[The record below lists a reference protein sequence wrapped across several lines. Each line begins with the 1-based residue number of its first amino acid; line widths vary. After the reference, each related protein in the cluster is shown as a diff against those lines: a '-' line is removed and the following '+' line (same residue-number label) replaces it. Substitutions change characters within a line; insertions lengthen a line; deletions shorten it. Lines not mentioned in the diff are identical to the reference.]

1 MMSLSLV
8 SQVFDVFGPSDAE
21 HFSLGPIY
29 QPTKQE
35 NFLDFFVYLEKR
47 QFEFSCQK

>member
-29 QPTKQE
+29 QPIKQE
-35 NFLDFFVYLEKR
+35 NFSIFFAYLEK
-47 QFEFSCQK
+47 KAI